1 MTLCLPTCEQQNRQ
15 DLAIHPVT
23 AKDVTERI
31 PHYPPDRHN
40 ETPAFIHSICMH
52 LHVTTCHNHNILTAR
67 VLKDGDPCADGG
79 GGEVTSAN

>member
-1 MTLCLPTCEQQNRQ
+1 MPANMRTTKQTGFGNTPCDGKGCDGADSTLSSRQ
-15 DLAIHPVT
+15 AQRNT
-23 AKDVTERI
+23 
-31 PHYPPDRHN
+31 
-40 ETPAFIHSICMH
+40 AFIHSICMH